1 VFALVIQ
8 TLPHER
14 ERVGEGVIVVA
25 ILARFPSDLVALT
38 CGAPGAW
45 HDSSSWTF
53 RTHNSEP
60 FNAGALLDS
69 RTHCAQSDGARM
81 KLADCP
87 ISCASQSFLA

>member
-1 VFALVIQ
+1 VFALMIQ
-8 TLPHER
+8 TRPHER
-14 ERVGEGVIVVA
+14 ERVRYAG
-25 ILARFPSDLVALT
+25 ALPVGSR
-38 CGAPGAW
+38 GADAWGHPGAL
-45 HDSSSWTF
+45 HHSSSWTF

-69 RTHCAQSDGARM
+69 HTHCAQSDGVRM